1 MTLKP
6 IRIASSVTL
15 STGDKKMPAKTREV
29 HLAKEKTRSAYRLQ
43 ALPVAMLAPN
53 GA

>member
-29 HLAKEKTRSAYRLQ
+29 HLVTEKTRSAYRLQ
-43 ALPVAMLAPN
+43 ALPG
-53 GA
+53 GAGGGT